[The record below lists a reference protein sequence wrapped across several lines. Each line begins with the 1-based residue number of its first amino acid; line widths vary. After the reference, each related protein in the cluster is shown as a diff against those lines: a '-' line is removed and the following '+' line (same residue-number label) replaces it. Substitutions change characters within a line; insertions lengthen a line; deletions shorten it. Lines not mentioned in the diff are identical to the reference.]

1 MPPIYRLAEI
11 AAYSLLNYLPFLA
24 LAIFPFRHN
33 LRFSGKVSG
42 MLIGV
47 LTVIQLFLGTWAA
60 ISPKDKVGMV
70 SAISTL
76 LYAAFYFLVIK
87 KHLGKTSFT
96 LLMLSNLANF
106 TVISAKC
113 LEGIL
118 FPSLASQDYRWSSA
132 LTLLAVEVVIAIPS
146 FLYMQRVFTPAVEKE
161 PSGMEWKY
169 LWLIPA
175 TFYIIWFYTFYGN
188 SSDTGLELALRPKTT
203 LFLLIINVGAFLIY
217 YVVSRLISEQEKTLE
232 LTERNHLLAM
242 QAMQYQN
249 LQGKITE
256 ARRAKHDVRHHIA
269 LLQEYLNDGRF
280 DALRDYLSTY
290 NESLP
295 DDSLV
300 RFCEND
306 AANAVLLYFAQQAKN
321 SGIDYSVKAD
331 IPNGTPVSDTDMS
344 VLLGN
349 LLENAVDACRAEDI
363 HDKRIVFRADLA
375 GNSLCITVDNTYTG
389 TLKYAGN
396 GDLLSTKHR
405 GTGLGT
411 KSVRCIAEQYGG
423 VCRFEV
429 KDGLFC
435 ASVRCFARSD

>member
-1 MPPIYRLAEI
+1 MPPVYRVAEI

-24 LAIFPFRHN
+24 LAIYPFRHN
-33 LRFSGKVSG
+33 LRFSGKISG
-42 MLIGV
+42 TLIGV
-47 LTVIQLFLGTWAA
+47 LTVIQLCLGMWAT

-106 TVISAKC
+106 AVISAKC
-113 LEGIL
+113 LEGLL
-118 FPSLASQDYRWSSA
+118 FPTLAAQDYRWSSA
-132 LTLLAVEVVIAIPS
+132 LTLLVVEVVIAVPS

-175 TFYIIWFYTFYGN
+175 TFYVIWFYTFYGN

-203 LFLLIINVGAFLIY
+203 LFLLLINVGACLIY
-217 YVVSRLISEQEKTLE
+217 YVISRLISEQEKTLE

-242 QAMQYQN
+242 QAVQYQN

-269 LLQEYLNDGRF
+269 LIQEYLNNGKL
-280 DALRDYLSTY
+280 DALQDYLRTY

-306 AANAVLLYFAQQAKN
+306 VANAVLLYFAQQAKE
-321 SGIDYSVKAD
+321 SGIDYSVMAD
-331 IPNGTPVSDTDMS
+331 IPSETPVSDTDMS

-349 LLENAVDACRAEDI
+349 LLENAVDACRAEDS
-363 HDKRIVFRADLA
+363 HDKRIFFRANLA
-375 GNSLCITVDNTYTG
+375 GNSLCVTVDNTYTG

-423 VCRFEV
+423 ICRFEA

-435 ASVRCFARSD
+435 ASVRCFAKPN